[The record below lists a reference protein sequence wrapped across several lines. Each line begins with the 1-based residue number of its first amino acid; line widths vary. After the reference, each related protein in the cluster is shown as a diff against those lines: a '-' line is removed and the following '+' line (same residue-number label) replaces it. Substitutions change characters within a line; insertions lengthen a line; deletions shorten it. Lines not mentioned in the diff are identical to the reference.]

1 MKMYSYQNYAL
12 FISLLFIKTKSIM
25 KFTLKI
31 ILIFLVLFA
40 AFSCKQ
46 NNPNAGDFDQKTTG
60 NTNVIEKE
68 IKHYGLLF
76 NERDSISVDLNL
88 DDYKTYEELL
98 DRVHQ
103 IGCTDRIPKITLG
116 GDEEI
121 RKIYFISRCDEKAK
135 APVIK
140 LKNVIQVY
148 EDKVYTYFDNLYDPL
163 DSLKSITARNIKNY
177 GKIGTLSD
185 SPDKLIFSIAYG
197 LDANPN
203 RLKNTLLQLTKAF
216 DEVGGKN
223 NLRIIL
229 DEGMEIAPPPPP
241 PPPAPDIIEVV
252 EDELE
257 IEETVISNLEIY
269 EDEEI
274 VEVIEV
280 DNTTSTKTAA
290 STFNSLTNYMV
301 IPGTSTSS
309 IYLNETSTGRYKI
322 IMTVKVNN
330 YIENGVNNGTATIKA
345 TVPLDKVDDLY
356 IEDDIIFLESNDDN
370 FYIVAGFAGKEE
382 SHYTDYFEI
391 QVKNKSKRDR
401 IYKAIKT
408 LIE

>member
-1 MKMYSYQNYAL
+1 MVYPMKTTKQILLLAIIVIVNY
-12 FISLLFIKTKSIM
+12 
-25 KFTLKI
+25 
-31 ILIFLVLFA
+31 
-40 AFSCKQ
+40 SCKQ
-46 NNPNAGDFDQKTTG
+46 TESSADSLISK
-60 NTNVIEKE
+60 NTETEVKY
-68 IKHYGLLF
+68 YGISF
-76 NERDSISVDLNL
+76 PERDSISVNIDLNNFKS
-88 DDYKTYEELL
+88 YKELL
-98 DRVHQ
+98 DRMEQ
-103 IGCTDRIPKITLG
+103 IGCTDRIPKITLQNNG
-116 GDEEI
+116 EI
-121 RKIYFISRCDEKAK
+121 RKIYFQVGCNKESIKSRD
-135 APVIK
+135 VIK
-140 LKNVIQVY
+140 IYDDGVST
-148 EDKVYTYFDNLYDPL
+148 EFDWPGWPGYPL
-163 DSLKSITARNIKNY
+163 DSLQSMIDKNIKNF
-177 GKIGTLSD
+177 GKNDNMSS
-185 SPDKLIFSIAYG
+185 SPDKLVFDIVYPP
-197 LDANPN
+197 DTDPK
-203 RLKNTLLQLTKAF
+203 RLNNTLLQLTKAF
-216 DEVGGKN
+216 DKVGGTNVLKVLLN
-223 NLRIIL
+223 DTFNI
-229 DEGMEIAPPPPP
+229 PPPPAP
-241 PPPAPDIIEVV
+241 PAPPAPDIIEVV

-345 TVPLDKVDDLY
+345 TVPLDKVNDLY

-408 LIE
+408 LVE